1 VQTHIRDTSE
11 ALREL
16 GHEVAIITPRVGQM
30 PERDGDVWRIGRAIG
45 AKFAGTAFE
54 LSAAFGTEARRL
66 QSLMQGFD
74 VVHYHA
80 IWTPVLPM
88 QALLASGAPSVATV
102 HDTPPDTLVGAFAR
116 GVLPHVSRMMLPLFD
131 RVVTVSAAPRAHL
144 RPAPGQSISII
155 PPCTDLSRFFS
166 AEGRSRAEDEPP
178 TILFL
183 GRLEPRKGC
192 GLLLEAYRRLCD
204 EGLKARLV
212 IVGGGAEE
220 PALRRTA
227 TEHGLQDV
235 VFAGRLSDA
244 EALQHYADC
253 DIFCAPAPYGESFG
267 IVIAEAMSAG
277 KPVVAAANPGYSTV
291 LAGEQAGRLTAPGD
305 PGALHR
311 ALKELVLDPGLRRR
325 LGEQGKADAA
335 QYDCRAVAPRLLAVY
350 REAILAHD
358 ARDRRRRFSGVV
370 TPADEPVGL

>member
-1 VQTHIRDTSE
+1 M
-11 ALREL
+11 
-16 GHEVAIITPRVGQM
+16 AIITPRLGPAPQS
-30 PERDGDVWRIGRAIG
+30 EGDVWRVGRAVG

-54 LSAAFGTEARRL
+54 LSIALGAEARRL
-66 QSLMQGFD
+66 QALMQGFD
-74 VVHYHA
+74 VVHCHA

-88 QALLASGAPSVATV
+88 QALLASGAASVATV
-102 HDTPPDTLVGAFAR
+102 HDTPPDTAVGAFAR
-116 GVLPHVSRMMLPLFD
+116 NVIPHVSRMVLPLFD

-155 PPCTDLSRFFS
+155 PPCTDLSRFTAS
-166 AEGRSRAEDEPP
+166 SPRSRTEDEAP

-192 GLLLEAYRRLCD
+192 GLLLEAYRRLCA
-204 EGLKARLV
+204 EGLKVRLV

-220 PALRRTA
+220 PSLRRKA
-227 TEHGLQDV
+227 AEHGLQDV
-235 VFAGRLSDA
+235 VFTGRLPDE

-291 LAGEQAGRLTAPGD
+291 LAGEEAGRLTTPGD
-305 PGALHR
+305 AGALHR
-311 ALKELVLDPGLRRR
+311 ALRELVLDPGLRRR
-325 LGEQGKADAA
+325 LGERGKAEAV

-358 ARDRRRRFSGVV
+358 ARDRRRRFGGLVA
-370 TPADEPVGL
+370 TTDEPVGL